1 MELSSCALGSV
12 KLLDNYVLQSLPC
25 PISPASPCD
34 PPPNLLFTSSRSLH
48 SLYCVL
54 SLQRKMFLL
63 FVHRVEDVW
72 VSNLKPRISFN
83 FHVTSPGNVS
93 DIIPRPEVEGAI
105 RMSRSRINDAFRLDD
120 NSLEFLG
127 IQPTLGPPY
136 QPPVT
141 IWLIVFGV
149 VMAVV
154 VVGIVVLII
163 TGIRDR
169 RK

>member
-1 MELSSCALGSV
+1 
-12 KLLDNYVLQSLPC
+12 
-25 PISPASPCD
+25 
-34 PPPNLLFTSSRSLH
+34 
-48 SLYCVL
+48 
-54 SLQRKMFLL
+54 MFLL

-72 VSNLKPRISFN
+72 VSDRKPRISFN
-83 FHVTSPGNVS
+83 FFVTSPNNMS
-93 DIIPRPEVEGAI
+93 DFIPRTDVEKAI
-105 RMSRSRINDAFRLDD
+105 RMSRSRINDVFRLDD

-149 VMAVV
+149 VMALVV
-154 VVGIVVLII
+154 IGITLLIF

-169 RK
+169 RRKNQARSEENPYSSVDLSKGENNPGFQNGDDVQTSF